1 MKQPT
6 MQRPPATTPT
16 QQEILHAWVDNRLS
30 PEQRASHLADA
41 NEEMRATAKAWG
53 DQRTALQALHTE
65 VLQEPV
71 PAAMLEV
78 ATKASSHRA
87 HAANQ
92 MRWASLAAG
101 VVLAFGMGWIGR
113 GHMQV
118 SESIASTRPPV
129 QADFVR
135 AAGYAHAVYL
145 PEKRHPVEVGA
156 AEQEHLVQWLSKRL
170 GRTLRV
176 PDLGQQGYALVGG
189 RLLPGEGSARAQFMF
204 ENLQGHR
211 VTLYMGG
218 VTQPDAH
225 AALAETR
232 FQFESTQDTSSFY
245 WFDQNFGY
253 ALSGQIDRDRL
264 MALATAVY
272 RQLQ

>member
-1 MKQPT
+1 MP
-6 MQRPPATTPT
+6 RPHATTPT
-16 QQEILHAWVDNRLS
+16 QQETLHAWVDNRLT
-30 PEQRASHLADA
+30 PEQRALHLTNAD
-41 NEEMRATAKAWG
+41 NDTRATAEAWR
-53 DQRTALQALHTE
+53 DQRIALQALHAD
-65 VLQEPV
+65 VLQEPI

-87 HAANQ
+87 RAANQ
-92 MRWASLAAG
+92 MRWAGVAAS

-113 GHMQV
+113 GQMPGGESV
-118 SESIASTRPPV
+118 SAARSPV
-129 QADFVR
+129 QAEFVR

-204 ENLQGHR
+204 EDPQGHR

-225 AALAETR
+225 PTLAETR
-232 FQFESTQDTSSFY
+232 FQFESNKGTSSFY
-245 WFDQNFGY
+245 WFDRDFGY
-253 ALSGQIDRDRL
+253 ALSGQVEREVL
-264 MALATAVY
+264 MALATQVY
-272 RQLQ
+272 GQLEKQP